1 MEPSQPPQP
10 PQPPQPQQRKR
21 ADPFPTR
28 RFGALLRRMPRYAR
42 LGWRLSR
49 DPELPTSRRVALGAA
64 LAYLVSPIDLV
75 PGVIPVAGQLDD
87 AAAALGA
94 IRFALRGLPA
104 ETRTAMLVAVGLEQR
119 DLDADLRTIG
129 ACYAWM
135 LRAGGRV
142 TWRAA
147 KAIGRGAGSLTAG
160 AASRLARRWRSGS

>member
-1 MEPSQPPQP
+1 
-10 PQPPQPQQRKR
+10 
-21 ADPFPTR
+21 
-28 RFGALLRRMPRYAR
+28 MPRYAR
-42 LGWRLSR
+42 LAWRLSR
-49 DPELPTSRRVALGAA
+49 DPELPTSRRVALAAA

-75 PGVIPVAGQLDD
+75 PGIIPVAGQLDD

-94 IRFALRGLPA
+94 IRFALLGLPA
-104 ETRTAMLVAVGLEQR
+104 ETRTQMLVAAGLEQR

-147 KAIGRGAGSLTAG
+147 KAIGRGTASLATG
-160 AASRLARRWRSGS
+160 IVRRARSKRPAP